1 MTVDQSAV
9 RVKLE
14 ELITTISRKLRL
26 KSDTLGPTKM
36 ILRQSKLSRVDRG
49 TFSVAKNPG
58 STSREQ

>member
-9 RVKLE
+9 SVKLE
-14 ELITTISRKLRL
+14 ELITTISRKLSLKTDASRL
-26 KSDTLGPTKM
+26 TKM
-36 ILRQSKLSRVDRG
+36 ILKQSNFSLLNRG